1 MCAVLPCCYRCRGA
15 VGGGLLASA
24 LMPRRT
30 GRPRTAGT
38 SPTGLGTREDIL
50 HAGARLFCSVGY
62 GSTSTHALAE
72 VAGVRQATLYHH
84 FPGKHAVL
92 LELLLGTV
100 QPSLAAART
109 LLARDEPAPARLW
122 ALCAGDVR
130 LLCEGEDNL
139 GALYLLPELDDERFA
154 PFHARRDELEAAY
167 RELVAACGVPP
178 ADVVRTTGLVL
189 GLVESVI
196 LQRRRAPGTLD
207 DRTAAAVADAALA
220 LVGLEPADRRR
231 HAEAGHR
238 LADAPAPVVVRG

>member
-1 MCAVLPCCYRCRGA
+1 
-15 VGGGLLASA
+15 
-24 LMPRRT
+24 MPRRT
-30 GRPRTAGT
+30 GRPRTAGA
-38 SPTGLGTREDIL
+38 SPTGRGTREDIL
-50 HAGARLFCSVGY
+50 HAGARLFCTVGY

-100 QPSLAAART
+100 QPSLDAARA
-109 LLARDEPAPARLW
+109 LLAGDEPAPARLW

-130 LLCEGEDNL
+130 LLRAGEDNL

-154 PFHARRDELEAAY
+154 PFHDRRAELEAAY
-167 RELVAACGVPP
+167 RALVAACGVP
-178 ADVVRTTGLVL
+178 ADDVVRTAALVL

-207 DRTAAAVADAALA
+207 DRTADVVADAALA
-220 LVGLEPADRRR
+220 LVGLEPAHRAA
-231 HAEAGHR
+231 HAGTGRR
-238 LADAPAPVVVRG
+238 LAAPAPAAAD

>member
-1 MCAVLPCCYRCRGA
+1 MPRVRPPL
-15 VGGGLLASA
+15 LLASA
-24 LMPRRT
+24 TMPRRT
-30 GRPRTAGT
+30 GRPRTAGA

-50 HAGARLFCSVGY
+50 HAGARLFCTVGY

-100 QPSLAAART
+100 QPSLDAARA
-109 LLARDEPAPARLW
+109 LLARDEAAPARLW

-130 LLCEGEDNL
+130 LLCGGDDNL

-167 RELVAACGVPP
+167 RELVAACGVP
-178 ADVVRTTGLVL
+178 ADDVARTAALVL

-196 LQRRRAPGTLD
+196 LQRRRAPEGLD
-207 DRTAAAVADAALA
+207 ARTPEVVADAVLA
-220 LVGLEPADRRR
+220 LVGVDGPERTA
-231 HAEAGHR
+231 HAATGRALVAG
-238 LADAPAPVVVRG
+238 AAVPPQA